1 MPSLSENIASRVT
14 VVTPPVLRWPAAGL
28 SFVDGSRNAPLRR
41 PLCRARRGA
50 QRSSP
55 LAPLLRPFDKLRGR
69 WRGKGHT
76 GLVVP
81 KIAKTRFA
89 RYLRE
94 RETFTE
100 KIAWN
105 LLRRHGVMG
114 LKFKRQF
121 VVGNFILDFY
131 CPQYKLAIE
140 IDGSIHEHRKEYDA
154 ARQAILEREG
164 LHFIRIT
171 AEEMETYPETLID
184 RIRAFVAG
192 PHSSPHSPLPL
203 RKANGRRG
211 GGGEERCAPRRARQ
225 NGPGLFPKTSGRPL
239 TKRR

>member
-1 MPSLSENIASRVT
+1 MPSSLRNIFQEGVTGVTQVSLHASRSGLCFAHGFKET
-14 VVTPPVLRWPAAGL
+14 TLR
-28 SFVDGSRNAPLRR
+28 GSTS
-41 PLCRARRGA
+41 RARRGA

-55 LAPLLRPFDKLRGR
+55 LVPLLLRR
-69 WRGKGHT
+69 RGKGHF
-76 GLVVP
+76 GVGMP

-105 LLRRHGVMG
+105 MLRRHGMMG

-121 VVGNFILDFY
+121 VVGNFILDFF

-154 ARQAILEREG
+154 ARQEILEREG
-164 LHFIRIT
+164 IRFIRIT
-171 AEEMETYPETLID
+171 AEEMETFPEILID
-184 RIRAFVAG
+184 RIRAFVLG
-192 PHSSPHSPLPL
+192 PQSSPHSPLPR

-211 GGGEERCAPRRARQ
+211 GGGEERSCARKGIRTPLSSL
-225 NGPGLFPKTSGRPL
+225 PGEGLGVR
-239 TKRR
+239 